1 MLVFIGLGLS
11 VKHLTR
17 EALEYMELCDVF
29 VIDNYT
35 GLVEK
40 VEELIEQIKD
50 RGKIVILAKRSDLE
64 GPSIT
69 RLVEE
74 ARTRNIAV
82 LVPGDP
88 FIATTHDA
96 IRVEALKR
104 GIEVRVVHGISIYSL
119 AASRVGLQAYRFGKM
134 ITLVY
139 PDYFKPYSVIETIYD
154 NLERNL
160 HTLILLDFR
169 RDEERYMTIPEAVE
183 ILMDL
188 DEKGIL
194 KKVIGVGVARLGFRD
209 EYLVADKLPNLRE
222 KKYPP
227 PPHSLIVVAK
237 PHPIELDLLKHLCG
251 LPEEIYLE
259 YLNAKTY
266 P

>member
-11 VKHLTR
+11 VKHITR
-17 EALEYMELCDVF
+17 EALEYMELCDAFIV
-29 VIDNYT
+29 DNYT
-35 GLVEK
+35 GFVEN
-40 VEELIEQIKD
+40 VDQLIERIRAK
-50 RGKIVILAKRSDLE
+50 GKVVILARRSDLE
-64 GPSIT
+64 GSSIT

-74 ARTRNIAV
+74 ARTKNIAI

-104 GIEVRVVHGISIYSL
+104 GVEVRVVHGISIYSL
-119 AASRVGLQAYRFGKM
+119 AASRVGLQAYKFGKM

-139 PDYFKPYSVIETIYD
+139 PDYFKPYSVIETVYD

-169 RDEERYMTIPEAVE
+169 KDEERYMTIPEAVE

-194 KKVIGVGVARLGFRD
+194 KKVIGVGVARLGFSD
-209 EYLVADKLPNLRE
+209 EYLAADKLPKLRE

-237 PHPIELDLLKHLCG
+237 PHPIELDLLKFQCG
-251 LPEEIYLE
+251 LPEEVYVE
-259 YLNAKTY
+259 YLNTKSY